1 MLGTDTKAQDNYVVT
16 AKASKGRITSKVGR
30 DQANNTRSLS
40 GLIYSLAGST
50 QIVYCHDLGQP
61 YSRKVIFGMKP
72 YFNPTRRKMEDDLNI
87 LKMEDDLKFFKR
99 KTT

>member
-87 LKMEDDLKFFKR
+87 LEN
-99 KTT
+99 